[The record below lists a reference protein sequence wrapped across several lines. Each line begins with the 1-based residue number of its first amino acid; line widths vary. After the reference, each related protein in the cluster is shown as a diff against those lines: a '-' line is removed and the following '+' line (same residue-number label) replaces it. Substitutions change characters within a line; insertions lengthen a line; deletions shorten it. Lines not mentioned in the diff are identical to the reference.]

1 MKQAGFSPFAFFA
14 GICALVL
21 VGIGS
26 DFAFARGGGH
36 GSHTGG
42 MGAAGAASAGTSS
55 GSATGAAGSSGS
67 AAGSH
72 GTNAAAAASAAGPG
86 GTAAAAHGGTAAQ
99 AAAMG
104 AHPGGPPIGTQGVSN
119 VPFEADTLQKPG
131 WPDYNY
137 GSNYDPSTRPQGR
150 DCVNWPNFPACK

>member
-1 MKQAGFSPFAFFA
+1 MRQAGFSPFPIFA

-21 VGIGS
+21 VGIGP
-26 DFAFARGGGH
+26 DLAFARGGGH
-36 GSHTGG
+36 GSHAGG
-42 MGAAGAASAGTSS
+42 MGSAGAASAAASS
-55 GSATGAAGSSGS
+55 GTAAGATGSSGS

-72 GTNAAAAASAAGPG
+72 GASAAAASGHA
-86 GTAAAAHGGTAAQ
+86 GTAGTGAAAPGGTAAQ

-104 AHPGGPPIGTQGVSN
+104 VHPGGPPIGTQGVSN

-137 GSNYDPSTRPQGR
+137 GSNYDPSTRPQGK

>member
-1 MKQAGFSPFAFFA
+1 MRQAGFSPFPIFA

-21 VGIGS
+21 AGIGP
-26 DFAFARGGGH
+26 DLAFARGGGH
-36 GSHTGG
+36 GAHTGG
-42 MGAAGAASAGTSS
+42 MGAAGAASS
-55 GSATGAAGSSGS
+55 GASSGS
-67 AAGSH
+67 AAGAA
-72 GTNAAAAASAAGPG
+72 GTGAASS
-86 GTAAAAHGGTAAQ
+86 GGTAAQ

-104 AHPGGPPIGTQGVSN
+104 VHPGGPPIGTQGVSN